1 LWDST
6 KAEIA
11 FELQH
16 LKQLLDSF
24 RPLLAK
30 ASTGEPDLV
39 ETAALGVV
47 LHSFYGG
54 AENIF
59 KRIAQDLDKSLPAG
73 GSWHSTLLTSMA
85 AYHAGRPAVITPGLR
100 ARLQEYLEFR
110 HLFRSLYGYLLKW
123 EKMAQLVFGIEDT
136 LRQLETEL
144 SAFLA
149 QAGD

>member
-1 LWDST
+1 MWDST

-54 AENIF
+54 AENVV
-59 KRIAQDLDKSLPAG
+59 RLPSRVG
-73 GSWHSTLLTSMA
+73 
-85 AYHAGRPAVITPGLR
+85 
-100 ARLQEYLEFR
+100 
-110 HLFRSLYGYLLKW
+110 KD
-123 EKMAQLVFGIEDT
+123 AQLVFGIGDT

-144 SAFLA
+144 GAFLA
-149 QAGD
+149 QVGD